1 MITVVLLVAALCIL
15 GWGLY
20 RSRSY
25 GRLGILSWLQSLVVA
40 LPWIVFFGLSL
51 LGIELNL
58 IAILLLLLSS
68 TGIYIWLGR
77 QMRAIA
83 KIQQEEGDRT
93 SVFSN
98 VSESS
103 PSMTDTEPF
112 KAGAGVESTSSNGP
126 KLIDKPVDSDETSIQ
141 NGEGRREGN
150 PVPLQERSLL
160 PQTRSAKIGK
170 LTSMPEDDLQVVK
183 TIFSIDTFFSTEQVP
198 YYNGAIFKGNLRGAA
213 HTVHARLSE
222 RLVERMGT
230 KYRLFMMDDPSLNPS
245 KPIVV
250 VLPSTNDPTPSTPWQ
265 WGIAGFLFIA
275 TILTCM
281 VAASTFQGFSLFDD
295 WSRWSDTMPLALGLV
310 VILVAHEIGH
320 RVVARQHNVRLGP
333 PFLLPTGQIGSFGGL
348 TRIESVIPT
357 RTALFDLGF
366 SGPAV
371 GGGLSFLLL
380 IVGLLL
386 SHEGSVFQLSPT
398 FFRSSILVGT
408 LARLMLGNQLQN
420 TLVDINPLVIVGWLG
435 LLITAINVMPV
446 GQLDGGRIVQA
457 IYGRKILR
465 RTSIV
470 TLMVLAIAT
479 FVNPLA
485 LYWMIVILL
494 LQRQLEQPQ
503 LNELTEPDDTR
514 AVLGLVALFLMVA
527 MLLPLSPELAARI
540 GIGG

>member
-25 GRLGILSWLQSLVVA
+25 GRLGLLSWLQSLAVA
-40 LPWIVFFGLSL
+40 LPWMLFFGLSL
-51 LGIELNL
+51 LGIELHL
-58 IAILLLLLSS
+58 VAILLLLLSS

-83 KIQQEEGDRT
+83 RVQQEESDRT
-93 SVFSN
+93 TVLSKVPG
-98 VSESS
+98 SS
-103 PSMTDTEPF
+103 PSPTDPEPF
-112 KAGAGVESTSSNGP
+112 KTGAGVESDLSNGAQP
-126 KLIDKPVDSDETSIQ
+126 VDNPDSDKPSIRS
-141 NGEGRREGN
+141 GEELEGEN
-150 PVPLQERSLL
+150 SVPLQETPLL
-160 PQTRSAKIGK
+160 TQNPPPKRGN
-170 LTSMPEDDLQVVK
+170 LPPMPEEDLQIVK
-183 TIFSIDTFFSTEQVP
+183 TIFSIDTFFSIEQSP
-198 YYNGAIFKGNLRGAA
+198 YYNGVIFKGNLRGDAD
-213 HTVHARLSE
+213 TVYARLSE
-222 RLVERMGT
+222 RLTEQMGP
-230 KYRLFMMDDPSLNPS
+230 KYRLFMMDDPSLNPP

-250 VLPSTNDPTPSTPWQ
+250 VLPSVNDPTPSTPWQ
-265 WGIAGFLFIA
+265 WGMAGVLFIA
-275 TILTCM
+275 TTLTCM
-281 VAASTFQGFSLFDD
+281 VAASTFQGFSLFED
-295 WSRWSDTMPLALGLV
+295 WSRWSDTMPLTLGIVLILV
-310 VILVAHEIGH
+310 VHEIGH

-371 GGGLSFLLL
+371 GGGLSFLFL
-380 IVGLLL
+380 IVGLVL
-386 SHEGSVFQLSPT
+386 SHEGSLFQLSPT

-470 TLMVLAIAT
+470 TLIVLAIAT

-485 LYWMIVILL
+485 LYWMVVILL

>member
-25 GRLGILSWLQSLVVA
+25 GRLGILSWLQSLAVA
-40 LPWIVFFGLSL
+40 LPWMLFFGLSL
-51 LGIELNL
+51 LGIELSL
-58 IAILLLLLSS
+58 VAILLLLLSS

-83 KIQQEEGDRT
+83 RVQQDEGDRT
-93 SVFSN
+93 TVFSKM
-98 VSESS
+98 SGSS
-103 PSMTDTEPF
+103 PSTTEAESL
-112 KAGAGVESTSSNGP
+112 KAEVGMESKLANGP
-126 KLIDKPVDSDETSIQ
+126 HSVDKPNGDEPSIQ
-141 NGEGRREGN
+141 SGEGLEGGN
-150 PVPLQERSLL
+150 PVPSQEPPLL
-160 PQTRSAKIGK
+160 PQHPPAKMGN
-170 LTSMPEDDLQVVK
+170 LTPMPEDDVQIVK
-183 TIFSIDTFFSTEQVP
+183 TIFSIDTFFSTEQNP
-198 YYNGAIFKGNLRGAA
+198 YFNGAIFKGNLRGDA

-222 RLVERMGT
+222 RLMERMGT
-230 KYRLFMMDDPSLNPS
+230 KYRLFMMHDPSLNPS

-250 VLPSTNDPTPSTPWQ
+250 VLPSANDPTPSTPWQ
-265 WGIAGFLFIA
+265 WGIAGVLFLA
-275 TILTCM
+275 TTLTCM
-281 VAASTFQGFSLFDD
+281 VAASTFQGFSLLDD
-295 WSRWSDTMPLALGLV
+295 WRRWSDTMPLTLGIVL
-310 VILVAHEIGH
+310 ILVAHEMGH
-320 RVVARQHNVRLGP
+320 RVMARQHNVRLGP
-333 PFLLPTGQIGSFGGL
+333 PFFLPTGQIGSFGGL

-357 RTALFDLGF
+357 RTALFDVGF

-371 GGGLSFLLL
+371 GGGLSFLFL
-380 IVGLLL
+380 IVGFVL